1 MFLSNLGLSGSQIVF
16 LVPLFFIVYFLP
28 SILAILL
35 NREHKGKIMA
45 ANVPAGISWIVWFG
59 ILAWAISG
67 REKVKF

>member
-1 MFLSNLGLSGSQIVF
+1 MFLSNLGLSTGQIVL
-16 LVPLFFIVYFLP
+16 LVPLFFGVYFLP
-28 SILAILL
+28 SIVAILL

-59 ILAWAISG
+59 ILVWAISG

>member
-1 MFLSNLGLSGSQIVF
+1 MFLSNFGSGKMV
-16 LVPLFFIVYFLP
+16 LLLPLLFAIYFLP
-28 SILAILL
+28 SIIAVLL

-45 ANVPAGISWIVWFG
+45 ANIPAGISWIVWFG